1 MIPNLTYQSPGSW
14 AARLP
19 PMLRRLL
26 FADPGRELLRQVD
39 ATILV
44 FGDRLLHVESGG
56 AAEFQS
62 PAGEVDAG
70 SLAARARKL
79 LGGEDHSIL
88 LLLPPGE
95 FAATETEMPGVSGEN
110 LRSALSLQREN
121 LLPAMEE
128 TLELAVHG
136 SGDGAQVALWIK
148 SRRIQELHEAFAAN
162 GLFLAAVKPRILHSQ
177 APGSGLVDA
186 DGSGLTFAQ
195 SSAGV
200 LRQWKHVDAADLEQ
214 EEFAGQWDGEVRAA
228 SAGKS
233 RRIDSIVKY
242 AGALERGAHADY
254 SFFPAAAA
262 ALCRRRERRRHL
274 LRASAALGVVALLA
288 ASPFI
293 FQQFEI
299 SGLNRQLEIR
309 RDLSAAARAHRDV
322 VVDFENRWG
331 AIENF
336 PDQDVREAMFTLQ
349 QVLSPNRLSDLE
361 ISEGIIRI
369 QGASEDPQSILQ
381 QLERNPLF
389 TEVVF
394 SRATNNNQ
402 YYIDLRL
409 ANVNFEA
416 YMARYFPD
424 R

>member
-1 MIPNLTYQSPGSW
+1 
-14 AARLP
+14 
-19 PMLRRLL
+19 LL

-39 ATILV
+39 ATLLV
-44 FGDRLLHVESGG
+44 FGGRVLHMESGSIAELQ
-56 AAEFQS
+56 AA
-62 PAGEVDAG
+62 AGEGDAG
-70 SLAARARKL
+70 SIAACARKL
-79 LGGEDHSIL
+79 IGAGKDRSIL

-110 LRSALSLQREN
+110 LRSALGLQREN

-128 TLELAVHG
+128 SLELAVHG
-136 SGDGAQVALWIK
+136 SEDGAQVALWIK
-148 SRRIQELHEAFAAN
+148 SRRMRELHEAFADN
-162 GLFLAAVKPRILHSQ
+162 GLFLAAVKPRNLHSE
-177 APGSGLVDA
+177 APRAGLVDA
-186 DGSGLTFAQ
+186 DGSNLTFAQ

-214 EEFAGQWDGEVRAA
+214 EEFAGQWDAEVRAV

-233 RRIDSIVKY
+233 RRVETIAQY
-242 AGALERGAHADY
+242 AAALERGAHADY

-262 ALCRRRERRRHL
+262 ALCRRREQRRHL
-274 LRASAALGVVALLA
+274 LRASCALGVVALLA

-299 SGLNRQLEIR
+299 GDLNRQLETR
-309 RDLSAAARAHRDV
+309 RDLSASARAHRDV

-331 AIENF
+331 AIEHF

-349 QVLSPNRLSDLE
+349 RVLSPNRLSGLE
-361 ISEGIIRI
+361 ISEGVIRI

-381 QLERNPLF
+381 QLEQNPMF
-389 TEVVF
+389 TDAVF
-394 SRATNNNQ
+394 SRATSNGQ

-409 ANVNFEA
+409 TGVNFEA
-416 YMARYFPD
+416 YMARYFPN

>member
-1 MIPNLTYQSPGSW
+1 MYQSPGSW

-19 PMLRRLL
+19 SALRRLL

-39 ATILV
+39 ATLLV
-44 FGDRLLHVESGG
+44 FSDQVLHVESGD
-56 AAEFQS
+56 AAELRT

-70 SLAARARKL
+70 SLAACARKL
-79 LGGEDHSIL
+79 LGEGWEGSIL

-95 FAATETEMPGVSGEN
+95 FAATETEMPGVSGGN
-110 LRSALSLQREN
+110 LRSALALQKEN

-128 TLELAVHG
+128 SLELAAHG
-136 SGDGAQVALWIK
+136 GEDGVQVALWIK
-148 SRRIQELHEAFAAN
+148 SRRIDALHEAFAAR
-162 GLFLAAVKPRILHSQ
+162 GLFLAAVKPRILHSE
-177 APGSGLVDA
+177 APRSGLVDA

-200 LRQWKHVDAADLEQ
+200 LRHWKHVDAADLEQ

-228 SAGKS
+228 SAGKP
-233 RRIDSIVKY
+233 RRVESIAQC

-254 SFFPAAAA
+254 SFFPAAAVA
-262 ALCRRRERRRHL
+262 QCRRREQRRHL

-299 SGLNRQLEIR
+299 SGLNRQLEMR
-309 RDLSAAARAHRDV
+309 RDLSASARAHRDI
-322 VVDFENRWG
+322 VVDFEHRWG
-331 AIENF
+331 AIEHF

-361 ISEGIIRI
+361 ISEGVIRI
-369 QGASEDPQSILQ
+369 QGTSDDPQTILL
-381 QLERNPLF
+381 QLEQNPMF
-389 TEVVF
+389 TEAVF
-394 SRATNNNQ
+394 SRATSNGQ

-409 ANVNFEA
+409 ADVNFEA
-416 YMARYFPD
+416 YMARYFQD

>member
-1 MIPNLTYQSPGSW
+1 M
-14 AARLP
+14 
-19 PMLRRLL
+19 L

-39 ATILV
+39 ATLLV
-44 FGDRLLHVESGG
+44 FGGQVLHVESGG
-56 AAEFQS
+56 VAEFQAA
-62 PAGEVDAG
+62 AGEGDAG
-70 SLAARARKL
+70 SIAACVRKL
-79 LGGEDHSIL
+79 IGVGDDRSIL

-110 LRSALSLQREN
+110 LRSALDLQREN

-128 TLELAVHG
+128 SLELAVHG
-136 SGDGAQVALWIK
+136 TEDGAQVALWIK
-148 SRRIQELHEAFAAN
+148 SRRIRELHEAFAAN
-162 GLFLAAVKPRILHSQ
+162 GLFLAAVKPRNLHSE
-177 APGSGLVDA
+177 APRAGLVDA

-214 EEFAGQWDGEVRAA
+214 EEFAGQWDAEVRAV

-233 RRIDSIVKY
+233 RRIDSIAKY

-262 ALCRRRERRRHL
+262 ALCRRREQRRHL
-274 LRASAALGVVALLA
+274 LRASCALGVVALLA

-299 SGLNRQLEIR
+299 SDLNRQLELR
-309 RDLSAAARAHRDV
+309 RDLSASARAHRDV

-361 ISEGIIRI
+361 ISEGVVRI
-369 QGASEDPQSILQ
+369 QGTSEDPQSILQ
-381 QLERNPLF
+381 QLEQNPMF
-389 TEVVF
+389 TEAVF
-394 SRATNNNQ
+394 SRATSNDQ

-409 ANVNFEA
+409 ADVNFEA

>member
-1 MIPNLTYQSPGSW
+1 MYQSPGSW

-19 PMLRRLL
+19 PALRRLL

-39 ATILV
+39 ATLLV
-44 FGDRLLHVESGG
+44 FGGQVLHVESGG
-56 AAEFQS
+56 VAEFQAA
-62 PAGEVDAG
+62 AGEGDAG
-70 SLAARARKL
+70 SIAACVRKL
-79 LGGEDHSIL
+79 IGVGDDRSIL

-110 LRSALSLQREN
+110 LRSALDLQREN

-128 TLELAVHG
+128 SLELAVHG
-136 SGDGAQVALWIK
+136 TEDGAQVALWIK
-148 SRRIQELHEAFAAN
+148 SRRIRELHEAFAAN
-162 GLFLAAVKPRILHSQ
+162 GLFLAAVKPRNLHSE
-177 APGSGLVDA
+177 APRAGLVDA

-214 EEFAGQWDGEVRAA
+214 EEFAGQWDAEVRAV

-233 RRIDSIVKY
+233 RRIDSIAKY

-262 ALCRRRERRRHL
+262 ALCRRREQRRHL
-274 LRASAALGVVALLA
+274 LRASCALGVVALLA

-299 SGLNRQLEIR
+299 SDLNRQLELR
-309 RDLSAAARAHRDV
+309 RDLSASARAHRDV

-361 ISEGIIRI
+361 ISEGVVRI
-369 QGASEDPQSILQ
+369 QGTSEDPQSILQ
-381 QLERNPLF
+381 QLEQNPMF
-389 TEVVF
+389 TEAVF
-394 SRATNNNQ
+394 SRATSNDQ

-409 ANVNFEA
+409 ADVNFEA

>member
-1 MIPNLTYQSPGSW
+1 MYQSPGSW

-19 PMLRRLL
+19 PALRRLL

-39 ATILV
+39 ATLLV
-44 FGDRLLHVESGG
+44 FGGQALHVESGG

-62 PAGEVDAG
+62 QAGEVDAG
-70 SLAARARKL
+70 SLAVCARKL
-79 LGGEDHSIL
+79 LGAGKDLSIL

-110 LRSALSLQREN
+110 LRSALGLQREN

-128 TLELAVHG
+128 PLELAVHG
-136 SGDGAQVALWIK
+136 SEDGAQVALWIK
-148 SRRIQELHEAFAAN
+148 SRRIRDLHEAFADN
-162 GLFLAAVKPRILHSQ
+162 GLFLAAVKPRNLHSE
-177 APGSGLVDA
+177 APRAGLVDD
-186 DGSGLTFAQ
+186 DGSGLTFVQ

-200 LRQWKHVDAADLEQ
+200 LRQWKHMHAADLEQ
-214 EEFAGQWDGEVRAA
+214 EEFAGQWDAEVRAA

-233 RRIDSIVKY
+233 RRVETIAQCAS
-242 AGALERGAHADY
+242 ALERGAHADY
-254 SFFPAAAA
+254 SFFPAAAV
-262 ALCRRRERRRHL
+262 ALCRRREQRRHL

-299 SGLNRQLEIR
+299 SDLNRQLEIR
-309 RDLSAAARAHRDV
+309 RDLSASARAHRDV

-336 PDQDVREAMFTLQ
+336 PDQDAREAMFTLQ

-361 ISEGIIRI
+361 ISEGVIRI

-381 QLERNPLF
+381 QLEQNPMF

-394 SRATNNNQ
+394 SRATSNDR

-409 ANVNFEA
+409 ADVNFEA

>member
-1 MIPNLTYQSPGSW
+1 MYQSPGSW

-19 PMLRRLL
+19 PALRRLL

-39 ATILV
+39 ATLLV
-44 FGDRLLHVESGG
+44 FGGQVLHVESGSVAEIQ
-56 AAEFQS
+56 AA
-62 PAGEVDAG
+62 AGEVDAG
-70 SLAARARKL
+70 SIAACVRKL
-79 LGGEDHSIL
+79 IGVGDDRSIL

-110 LRSALSLQREN
+110 LRSALDLQREN

-128 TLELAVHG
+128 SLELAVHG
-136 SGDGAQVALWIK
+136 SEDGAQVALWIK
-148 SRRIQELHEAFAAN
+148 SRRIRELHEAFAAN
-162 GLFLAAVKPRILHSQ
+162 GLFLAAVKPRNLHSE
-177 APGSGLVDA
+177 APRAGLVDA

-214 EEFAGQWDGEVRAA
+214 EEFAGQWDAEVRAV

-233 RRIDSIVKY
+233 RRIDSIAKC

-262 ALCRRRERRRHL
+262 ALCRRREQRRHL
-274 LRASAALGVVALLA
+274 LRASCALGVVALLA

-299 SGLNRQLEIR
+299 SDLNRQLELR
-309 RDLSAAARAHRDV
+309 RDLSASARAHRDV

-349 QVLSPNRLSDLE
+349 QVLNPNRLSDLE
-361 ISEGIIRI
+361 ISEGIVRI
-369 QGASEDPQSILQ
+369 QGTSEDPQSILQ
-381 QLERNPLF
+381 QLEQNPMF
-389 TEVVF
+389 AEAVF
-394 SRATNNNQ
+394 SRATSNDQ

-409 ANVNFEA
+409 ADVNFEA